1 MMLDIEEIKKII
13 PHREPFLLI
22 DGAEI
27 VEPEKSARGFKK
39 LTGEEDFFRGH
50 FPGEPVMPGVLIIE
64 SMAQLGAVLALSI
77 EKYKGKKIY
86 FTSIDNARFR
96 KKVVPGDTLEL
107 FVEFVSFRHSVGRG
121 KATASVNGVEVSSA
135 ELGFVFG

>member
-1 MMLDIEEIKKII
+1 MDIEEIKRII
-13 PHREPFLLI
+13 PHRAPFLLI

-27 VEPEKSARGFKK
+27 IEPEKSAKGFKK
-39 LTGEEDFFRGH
+39 LTGNEDFFRGH
-50 FPGEPVMPGVLIIE
+50 FPDEPVMPGVLIVE

-86 FTSIDNARFR
+86 FTSIDNVRFR
-96 KKVVPGDTLEL
+96 KKVIPGDTLEL
-107 FVEFVSFRHSVGRG
+107 FVEFVSFRHSIGRG
-121 KATASVNGVEVSSA
+121 RATASVNGTEVCSA

>member
-1 MMLDIEEIKKII
+1 MDIEEIKRII
-13 PHREPFLLI
+13 PHRAPFLLI

-27 VEPEKSARGFKK
+27 IEPEKSAKGFKK
-39 LTGEEDFFRGH
+39 LTGNEDFFRGH
-50 FPGEPVMPGVLIIE
+50 FPDEPVMPGVLIVE

-86 FTSIDNARFR
+86 FTSIDNVRFR

-107 FVEFVSFRHSVGRG
+107 FVEFVSFRHSMGRG
-121 KATASVNGVEVSSA
+121 RTTASVNGTEVCSA

>member
-1 MMLDIEEIKKII
+1 MDIEEIKRII
-13 PHREPFLLI
+13 PHRAPFLLI
-22 DGAEI
+22 DSAEI
-27 VEPEKSARGFKK
+27 IEPEKSAKGFKK
-39 LTGEEDFFRGH
+39 LTGNEDFFRGH
-50 FPGEPVMPGVLIIE
+50 FPDEPVMPGVLIVE

-86 FTSIDNARFR
+86 FTSIDNVRFR

-107 FVEFVSFRHSVGRG
+107 FVEFVSFRHSMGRG
-121 KATASVNGVEVSSA
+121 RATASVNGTEVCSA

>member
-1 MMLDIEEIKKII
+1 MDIEEIKRII
-13 PHREPFLLI
+13 PHRAPFLLI

-27 VEPEKSARGFKK
+27 IEPEKSAKGFKK
-39 LTGEEDFFRGH
+39 LTGNEDFFRGH
-50 FPGEPVMPGVLIIE
+50 FPDEPIMPGVLIVE

-86 FTSIDNARFR
+86 FTSIDNVRFR

-107 FVEFVSFRHSVGRG
+107 FVEFVSFRHSMGRG
-121 KATASVNGVEVSSA
+121 RATASVNGTAVCSA

>member
-1 MMLDIEEIKKII
+1 MDIEEIKRII
-13 PHREPFLLI
+13 PHRAPFLLI

-27 VEPEKSARGFKK
+27 IEPEKSAKGFKK
-39 LTGEEDFFRGH
+39 LTGNEDFFRGH
-50 FPGEPVMPGVLIIE
+50 FPDEPVMPGVLIVE

-86 FTSIDNARFR
+86 FTSIDNVRFR

-107 FVEFVSFRHSVGRG
+107 FVEFVSFRHSMGRG
-121 KATASVNGVEVSSA
+121 RATASVNGTEVCSA